1 MTIRD
6 AERDA
11 TERIAEKYR
20 SDGFD
25 VIVEPVGADL
35 PPGLRRI
42 SADLIALKC
51 GENVAVSVF
60 TKGSR
65 SSGEDVRRTAETV
78 ESEPGWRYEVLVLP
92 RRPAERDP
100 MTGDD
105 ASARLKAAGAA
116 AEHDPAAG
124 ALLAWTGV
132 EWALRRLI
140 ERQSPADRS
149 PHRLV
154 KEAYSL
160 DLINEPE
167 HDMLMRLADLRNAT
181 VHGDKRTEPAAA
193 FLDSILQVTGSLVEK
208 ASREPTKAVPQTA
221 VAA

>member
-65 SSGEDVRRTAETV
+65 SSGKTFAARPKQWSRN
-78 ESEPGWRYEVLVLP
+78 PG
-92 RRPAERDP
+92 
-100 MTGDD
+100 G
-105 ASARLKAAGAA
+105 G
-116 AEHDPAAG
+116 
-124 ALLAWTGV
+124 
-132 EWALRRLI
+132 
-140 ERQSPADRS
+140 
-149 PHRLV
+149 
-154 KEAYSL
+154 
-160 DLINEPE
+160 
-167 HDMLMRLADLRNAT
+167 
-181 VHGDKRTEPAAA
+181 
-193 FLDSILQVTGSLVEK
+193 
-208 ASREPTKAVPQTA
+208 TKF
-221 VAA
+221 